1 MRRATKFGPLLLG
14 YAILAVASM
23 TMTALAQDDPAKEE
37 IIEEQTEE
45 KPAEEP
51 AKEEPA
57 KEPKEAQEGEAKEET
72 SAEADKQF
80 AESFRGKTYQGDL
93 EIEGWD
99 DLGGGLVL
107 PPIYVRQYQ
116 REDGTFLVLTSRE
129 VVPPSSNNTA
139 SYIVADALVVP
150 PPKEGVDFTIACVQG
165 EDETLRF
172 MGEASGKEDK
182 EWWTDVRHAWEISIE
197 TGEITEAKTKGV
209 RCTNISWGQ

>member
-1 MRRATKFGPLLLG
+1 MRRAAQSWSQLLG
-14 YAILAVASM
+14 CAILAVALM
-23 TMTALAQDDPAKEE
+23 PMTALAQDDPVKEE
-37 IIEEQTEE
+37 ITGEQIEETPAE
-45 KPAEEP
+45 KPASEEP
-51 AKEEPA
+51 A
-57 KEPKEAQEGEAKEET
+57 EPKEAQEGEAKEET
-72 SAEADKQF
+72 SAEADEHF
-80 AESFRGKTYQGDL
+80 AKSFRGKTYQGDL

-129 VVPPSSNNTA
+129 VVPPSSDNPA
-139 SYIVADALVVP
+139 SYVVADALVIP

-182 EWWTDVRHAWEISIE
+182 EWWTDVKRAWEISIE
-197 TGEITEAKTKGV
+197 TGEIAEAKTKGV

>member
-1 MRRATKFGPLLLG
+1 MRRGAHSWSQLLG
-14 YAILAVASM
+14 CAILAVAPM
-23 TMTALAQDDPAKEE
+23 TVTALAQGDPAKED
-37 IIEEQTEE
+37 IIEEQIEEQPAE
-45 KPAEEP
+45 KPAIEEP
-51 AKEEPA
+51 AKQ
-57 KEPKEAQEGEAKEET
+57 PKEAQEGDAKEET

-107 PPIYVRQYQ
+107 PPVYVRQYQ

-129 VVPPSSNNTA
+129 VVPPSSNNPA

-150 PPKEGVDFTIACVQG
+150 TPKEGVDFTIACVQG

-172 MGEASGKEDK
+172 MGVASGKEDK
-182 EWWTDVRHAWEISIE
+182 EWWTDVRRAWEISIE
-197 TGEITEAKTKGV
+197 TGEIAEAKTKGV